1 MSDSM
6 EFMQEESREIL
17 QDTGPESVSHTDSVI
32 PPDEPAKPS
41 SPQTDSDH
49 GEFEA
54 EALEDGAENMENGP
68 DSQPDQKTAEQ
79 PAAPKAEEPAAK
91 AVAPKAAAEA
101 EAKDSPSE
109 A

>member
-68 DSQPDQKTAEQ
+68 DSQPDQKLQSSRQRPRRKAGKRGRPGEKNLSLKRRNPSQ
-79 PAAPKAEEPAAK
+79 P
-91 AVAPKAAAEA
+91 
-101 EAKDSPSE
+101 
-109 A
+109 